1 MRVRMMTAVKQ
12 PLQEREVP
20 DPQPG
25 PGQVRIRLFATGVCG
40 TDIHILDGQ
49 LPVPLPIV
57 LGHEPVG
64 IVDAIGSGVRFVKV
78 GDRVGVA
85 WYQAGCGRCGYCQRK
100 QIKFC
105 AEPKTWITNGGGY
118 ADYMIAEAE
127 GCTLLPDGIAWEQA
141 APLFCGGISAMSAYN
156 VARPH
161 VGDRVAVIG
170 FGGLGHVAVQV
181 AKAMGHSVVVI
192 TNTEDKRQDAISMGA
207 DDVLVVSNHAGKE
220 LLKMGGADIILS
232 FSPSMKQN
240 SQALEGLRP
249 GGRFVT
255 TAVSLEPIQVD
266 PVQML
271 FKQISIIGSSH
282 NEPEDVSRI
291 LDLVNTGKV
300 KSRLE
305 VYPIEQ
311 INHVLERLSEGKVR
325 HRAVVSHK

>member
-1 MRVRMMTAVKQ
+1 MTAVKQ

-25 PGQVRIRLFATGVCG
+25 PGQVRIRLRATGVCG
-40 TDIHILDGQ
+40 TDIHILDGE

-57 LGHEPVG
+57 LGHEPAG
-64 IVDAIGSGVRFVKV
+64 IVDAIGAGVRFVKV
-78 GDRVGVA
+78 GDRVGVS

-141 APLFCGGISAMSAYN
+141 APIFCGGISAMSAYN
-156 VARPH
+156 VARPQ

-170 FGGLGHVAVQV
+170 FGGLGHLAVQV

-207 DDVLVVSNHAGKE
+207 DDVLVINNHAGKE
-220 LLKMGGADIILS
+220 LLDMGGADIILS

-255 TAVSLEPIQVD
+255 TAVSPEPIQVD
-266 PVQML
+266 PVQTL

-282 NEPEDVSRI
+282 NGPEDVSQI

-305 VYPIEQ
+305 VYPVEQ

-325 HRAVVSHK
+325 HRAVVSQN